1 MTTYDP
7 LRKQMLFLSTATTLY
22 QFMAPN
28 LTVATLP
35 GQYSSVT
42 ALATDQVC
50 SSLPKNYPPQSHRCP
65 LLSATFAYGAPRLGF
80 AQ

>member
-42 ALATDQVC
+42 ALATDQVLN
-50 SSLPKNYPPQSHRCP
+50 SFPKSYTPLSCPPFCVHM
-65 LLSATFAYGAPRLGF
+65 L
-80 AQ
+80 